1 MKLVYYMVRFV
12 SFDDGMET
20 KAEGALPL
28 TEQTQVRR
36 LAHYQTTERSA
47 LYSVLDEGLAAN
59 VAIVR
64 DSLPVALPVGF
75 ARDGDSILL
84 HGSTGSDFFRR
95 LAAGVPLCITV
106 THLDG
111 LAYARSL
118 FDSSMRY
125 RAAVIHGVATAL
137 PDAEK
142 EAALVMLAE
151 HLMPGRAGE
160 VRPILQREL
169 AATMVLRVP
178 LTTAS
183 VKDNSSSLIEEPGD
197 GEDRSVW
204 AGLLPLRIVAGEPEP
219 SAETANAPV
228 DYSVLATRN
237 HLNQL

>member
-1 MKLVYYMVRFV
+1 M
-12 SFDDGMET
+12 
-20 KAEGALPL
+20 
-28 TEQTQVRR
+28 
-36 LAHYQTTERSA
+36 
-47 LYSVLDEGLAAN
+47 
-59 VAIVR
+59 
-64 DSLPVALPVGF
+64 
-75 ARDGDSILL
+75 
-84 HGSTGSDFFRR
+84 
-95 LAAGVPLCITV
+95 

-111 LAYARSL
+111 LVYARSL

>member
-1 MKLVYYMVRFV
+1 
-12 SFDDGMET
+12 
-20 KAEGALPL
+20 
-28 TEQTQVRR
+28 
-36 LAHYQTTERSA
+36 
-47 LYSVLDEGLAAN
+47 
-59 VAIVR
+59 
-64 DSLPVALPVGF
+64 
-75 ARDGDSILL
+75 
-84 HGSTGSDFFRR
+84 
-95 LAAGVPLCITV
+95 
-106 THLDG
+106 
-111 LAYARSL
+111 
-118 FDSSMRY
+118 
-125 RAAVIHGVATAL
+125 
-137 PDAEK
+137 
-142 EAALVMLAE
+142 MLAE

>member
-106 THLDG
+106 VSDG
-111 LAYARSL
+111 
-118 FDSSMRY
+118 
-125 RAAVIHGVATAL
+125 
-137 PDAEK
+137 
-142 EAALVMLAE
+142 
-151 HLMPGRAGE
+151 
-160 VRPILQREL
+160 
-169 AATMVLRVP
+169 
-178 LTTAS
+178 
-183 VKDNSSSLIEEPGD
+183 
-197 GEDRSVW
+197 
-204 AGLLPLRIVAGEPEP
+204 
-219 SAETANAPV
+219 
-228 DYSVLATRN
+228 
-237 HLNQL
+237 